1 MSELN
6 MIITVIPKKVNEFG
20 HVKSPQKNIMHHV
33 LLLNLA
39 QSDYP
44 STRRTNED
52 VKLQVGLNIRNNVPY
67 HYVKIQKGI
76 NIDEFGAHLILPDLN
91 LALIAILRKFSK

>member
-6 MIITVIPKKVNEFG
+6 LIITVLPKKVNEFG
-20 HVKSPQKNIMHHV
+20 HVKSPQKNIVHV

-39 QSDYP
+39 QADFP

-52 VKLQVGLNIRNNVPY
+52 VKLLHVGLNIRNNVPC

-91 LALIAILRKFSK
+91 LALMVILRTFSK